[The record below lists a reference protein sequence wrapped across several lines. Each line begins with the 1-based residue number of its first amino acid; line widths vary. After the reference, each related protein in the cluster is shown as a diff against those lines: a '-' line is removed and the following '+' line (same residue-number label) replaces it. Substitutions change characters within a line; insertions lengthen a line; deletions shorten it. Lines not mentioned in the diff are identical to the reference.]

1 MADPEI
7 TSRLERFLYLYTT
20 NSITLTGRQQEDVK
34 LFVDQLCKQNSP
46 NYHAALSKETT
57 RAPINYYMREPF
69 IHAWFNTTSYSTQ
82 PTEITKPPD
91 VSVGCTPNVLDQ
103 RDITQ
108 NTEADTIQ
116 VSAQLYQKALQLAL
130 SPLSF
135 LDPKFSGLHDTESI
149 GKCVLQLAGRR
160 GEVEILRFIL
170 RQLFISR
177 KDCPFSQKARFDEIF
192 HNADDSPPKR
202 RNIYWVREGQAYYR
216 LGERFGLGSLF
227 YDGLK
232 RVELQRPSSA
242 LDFDEYMSHLA
253 NNGLEVFSKSLEEPA
268 KVIAKTIENW
278 YKLRGLINT
287 KESKATTQGTLKP
300 AIQRIQTEKSLGSS
314 ATASTR
320 CTVDQVQHKDSLP
333 FQAGALNRG
342 MMHAQQQQ
350 PPYNQAF
357 FSAWPQYD
365 ANFVTST
372 SFRLNQET
380 VEDANHYAFKSG
392 SLRACESK
400 DGSGGGKMSIQS
412 MISTQRPHQSRLES
426 TPQSMVSS
434 QQAYSNSPW
443 QYDVPLEDIELL
455 VNLSQDTRPMAVK
468 NRL

>member
-1 MADPEI
+1 MYD
-7 TSRLERFLYLYTT
+7 
-20 NSITLTGRQQEDVK
+20 
-34 LFVDQLCKQNSP
+34 LF
-46 NYHAALSKETT
+46 
-57 RAPINYYMREPF
+57 MG
-69 IHAWFNTTSYSTQ
+69 TQ

-91 VSVGCTPNVLDQ
+91 VSVGCTHNVLDQ

-108 NTEADTIQ
+108 NTKADTIQ

-149 GKCVLQLAGRR
+149 GRTAL
-160 GEVEILRFIL
+160 
-170 RQLFISR
+170 S
-177 KDCPFSQKARFDEIF
+177 
-192 HNADDSPPKR
+192 
-202 RNIYWVREGQAYYR
+202 VRR
-216 LGERFGLGSLF
+216 LGLMKSSTTPMTHHQNEGTYTGLEKVRLITALERDLDLDPVLRRFEEG
-227 YDGLK
+227 
-232 RVELQRPSSA
+232 RVSIPEVYTTNCLLTRPRLQRPSAA

-287 KESKATTQGTLKP
+287 KESKATTQGTLEP
-300 AIQRIQTEKSLGSS
+300 AMQRIQTEKSLGSS

>member
-1 MADPEI
+1 
-7 TSRLERFLYLYTT
+7 
-20 NSITLTGRQQEDVK
+20 
-34 LFVDQLCKQNSP
+34 
-46 NYHAALSKETT
+46 
-57 RAPINYYMREPF
+57 MREPF
-69 IHAWFNTTSYSTQ
+69 IQAWLNTASYSTQ
-82 PTEITKPPD
+82 PSGITKLPD
-91 VSVGCTPNVLDQ
+91 VSVDFTHNVRDQ

-108 NTEADTIQ
+108 NTKVDTIQ

-135 LDPKFSGLHDTESI
+135 LDPKFSGFHDTKSI

-216 LGERFGLGSLF
+216 LAEKFGLGSLF

-232 RVELQRPSSA
+232 RVKLQRPSAA
-242 LDFDEYMSHLA
+242 LDFDEYMSYLA
-253 NNGLEVFSKSLEEPA
+253 NNGLEVFSKSLEKPA

-287 KESKATTQGTLKP
+287 KESKGTTQRTLEP
-300 AIQRIQTEKSLGSS
+300 AIQRIQAEKSLGSS
-314 ATASTR
+314 PTASTL

-350 PPYNQAF
+350 QQQPPYDQAF

-365 ANFVTST
+365 ASFVTST
-372 SFRLNQET
+372 SFRLNQEG

-412 MISTQRPHQSRLES
+412 MISTQKPHQSRLES
-426 TPQSMVSS
+426 TPQSMVSP

-443 QYDVPLEDIELL
+443 QCDVPHEDIELL
-455 VNLSQDTRPMAVK
+455 VNLSQATRPMPVK
-468 NRL
+468 NRF